1 MYIKTTAKIGIINN
15 LINIFL
21 NISFSIIDIF
31 VVKSQFR
38 PGDILNSRLVFGIIT
53 IKIYIS
59 VGYTLSRLS
68 ETNVDSW
75 DGMYLKSAVGQQEKC

>member
-1 MYIKTTAKIGIINN
+1 MYIKTTSKIGIINN

-31 VVKSQFR
+31 AVKSQFR
-38 PGDILNSRLVFGIIT
+38 PVDILNSRLVFGIIT

-75 DGMYLKSAVGQQEKC
+75 DDMYLKSAVGQQEKC